1 MKNLMVCFT
10 MQQQQQEQEEE
21 EDAAVAVLD
30 NFAAENK

>member
-21 EDAAVAVLD
+21 DAAVAVLD